1 MRRASPGVGHMGR
14 RLLSVMPVLI
24 VVQTLFGCVA
34 MHRSNTAEYD
44 EHMKVSLA
52 AVVPARDIRPKGFVP
67 AVPIAIEIGKQAASA
82 VLNWEAGKY
91 TQEAVKT
98 VDHIAIPPGSLTD
111 SGGLWELT
119 QPLYLLIVRTVSP
132 KLVTGLWNN
141 FVYDLTWFD
150 HPSRLEEINRS
161 LVTEI
166 GTTLAASDSKLT
178 PEVIYQM
185 LGASPD
191 DHPKDHSLGF
201 VALLKLVASTGNAT
215 RIDGSGNLTTT
226 EHLDGTAK
234 LQLLAYRYSALKAK
248 NLGWIRIPFVDWH
261 KTTSVLTVSFKG
273 PLADR
278 HFSDQRQAATAS
290 FEVTWDREN
299 ASCDFPSSTQTW
311 NEGKSC
317 VVLRTP
323 PIKDRESTAI
333 RLAPWKDI
341 SIEASIAESNSL
353 KEVWENLS
361 KRTKE
366 IDIKPKD

>member
-1 MRRASPGVGHMGR
+1 MRRASPGVGHMAR

-44 EHMKVSLA
+44 EHMKVSLV
-52 AVVPARDIRPKGFVP
+52 AVVPREIQPKGLVP
-67 AVPIAIEIGKQAASA
+67 AVAIAIAIGKEAASA

-98 VDHIAIPPGSLTD
+98 VDHIAIPPGNLTD

-132 KLVTGLWNN
+132 KPITGFWNN
-141 FVYDLTWFD
+141 LVYGLTWFD
-150 HPSRLEEINRS
+150 HPSRLEEINKS

-201 VALLKLVASTGNAT
+201 VALLKLVASSGNAT
-215 RIDGSGNLTTT
+215 TIDGSGKLTPT
-226 EHLDGTAK
+226 EHSDGTVK

-261 KTTSVLTVSFKG
+261 KTSSVLTISIKG
-273 PLADR
+273 PLADK
-278 HFSDQRQAATAS
+278 HFSNQRQVATTS
-290 FEVTWDREN
+290 FEVTWDREG
-299 ASCDFPSSTQTW
+299 ASCGLPSSTQTW
-311 NEGKSC
+311 NGAMSC
-317 VVLRTP
+317 GMLRTAP
-323 PIKDRESTAI
+323 LKDKESAAI
-333 RLAPWKDI
+333 RLAPWNDI

-366 IDIKPKD
+366 IDIKAKD